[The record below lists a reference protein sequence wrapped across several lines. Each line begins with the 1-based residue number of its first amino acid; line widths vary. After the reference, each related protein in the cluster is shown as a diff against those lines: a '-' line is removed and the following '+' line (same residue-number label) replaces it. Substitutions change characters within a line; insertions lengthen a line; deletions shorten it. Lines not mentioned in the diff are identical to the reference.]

1 MEKKIPKVFANKI
14 DHDLRNNE
22 QVYYSF
28 NNKEKNKK
36 DYKPDI
42 PLVKGTTIMQKLKS
56 IFSSPIFVYKAKV
69 DIVTDEG
76 TITKE
81 IVGYNK
87 THIMTMNDE
96 LIPISKIKD
105 IYFSK

>member
-1 MEKKIPKVFANKI
+1 MDKKIPKVFANKI
-14 DHDLRNNE
+14 EHELKNNE
-22 QVYYSF
+22 HVYYSF
-28 NNKEKNKK
+28 SNSEGNNRE
-36 DYKPDI
+36 DKPEI

-69 DIVTDEG
+69 DIITDEG
-76 TITKE
+76 TIKKE
-81 IVGYNK
+81 IVGYNN
-87 THIMTMNDE
+87 THIMTINDE

>member
-1 MEKKIPKVFANKI
+1 MEKKIPKVFANEI
-14 DHDLRNNE
+14 DHDIKNNE
-22 QVYYSF
+22 RVYYSF
-28 NNKEKNKK
+28 KNNNDDNRQLKKEV
-36 DYKPDI
+36 

-76 TITKE
+76 TLTKE
-81 IVGYNK
+81 IVGYNN

-96 LIPISKIKD
+96 LIPLSKIKD